1 MKLLTVEY
9 SHLPLIEMLP
19 LIKILSTDN
28 YYLSLIKILT
38 TNQIY

>member
-9 SHLPLIEMLP
+9 SHLPLIEMLL
-19 LIKILSTDN
+19 LIKILSTEN
-28 YYLSLIKILT
+28 YYLPLIKILT